1 MNFSSAKQTIK
12 PPQRGIF
19 PLDHDAECKP
29 FKEKYLSCLKDE
41 GDKHHLCRDFSK
53 EYLQC
58 RMDRNL
64 MASEDL
70 DRVRYS
76 FVMGVRGL
84 KCHDDVFSYV
94 LLILFSTITSVQLFL
109 QLGFSKEATVEKAV
123 EYDKSKEKG
132 GYVAGK
138 HIDGRIKW
146 WFQR

>member
-1 MNFSSAKQTIK
+1 MASMNFSSAKQTIK

-29 FKEKYLSCLKDE
+29 FKEKYLNCLKKE
-41 GDKHHLCRDFSK
+41 ADKHHLCRDFSK

-70 DRVRYS
+70 DR
-76 FVMGVRGL
+76 
-84 KCHDDVFSYV
+84 
-94 LLILFSTITSVQLFL
+94 
-109 QLGFSKEATVEKAV
+109 LGFSKEATVEKAV

-138 HIDGRIKW
+138 HIDGRMKW

>member
-1 MNFSSAKQTIK
+1 MSSMNFSSAKQTVK

-41 GDKHHLCRDFSK
+41 GDKHYLCRDFSK

-70 DRVRYS
+70 DR
-76 FVMGVRGL
+76 
-84 KCHDDVFSYV
+84 
-94 LLILFSTITSVQLFL
+94 
-109 QLGFSKEATVEKAV
+109 LGFSKEATVENAV